1 MGDYEYFNDYA
12 LMSNKFNTTYYD
24 YYFDFERSVFEWVL
38 IWFET
43 AFVVPIGVLGNI
55 LVICVLRRKSYEN
68 SSTAV
73 FFSALAV
80 SDIMILVTGL
90 YNILT
95 INVDLEYDCKI
106 VTSLWIC
113 SGQTSSCI
121 LAIVAVERAVS
132 VLYPHKAKFIF
143 TVASA
148 KVIMVMVAVLVFA
161 LNAIL
166 VVWYDIEGDMIV
178 EAMYCPTEDILQS
191 SIVHVFPWIDF
202 CLGFAIPF
210 IVIAISST
218 IIINKLKPSISGHKK
233 DNGKVSSVT
242 KTLLSANACFLV
254 LLAPN
259 RIYNIIYPRPL
270 LDEVGFKMFHLFSTI
285 SQVNAAANFFV
296 YFLNAGIFRADVKD
310 LLCCRKSSTNSTRD
324 SRLVS

>member
-1 MGDYEYFNDYA
+1 MGDYEHFNENA
-12 LMSNKFNTTYYD
+12 SMSNKYNTTYYD
-24 YYFDFERSVFEWVL
+24 YYFDIERSTFEFVL

-55 LVICVLRRKSYEN
+55 FVICVLRKKSYEK

-80 SDIMILVTGL
+80 SDIVILVSGL
-90 YNILT
+90 YNIFT
-95 INVDLEYDCKI
+95 VNIDGKIDCQI

-113 SGQTSSCI
+113 SGQASSCI

-132 VLYPHKAKFIF
+132 VLYPHQAKFIF

-148 KVIMVMVAVLVFA
+148 KFLMVMVFSFIFVL
-161 LNAIL
+161 NTIL
-166 VVWYDIEGDMIV
+166 IVWYDIVGDMFF
-178 EAMYCPTEDILQS
+178 EAMYCPTDDKLQS

-210 IVIAISST
+210 IVIAISSA
-218 IIINKLKPSISGHKK
+218 IIIKKLRSAISGQK
-233 DNGKVSSVT
+233 DGGKISSVT

-254 LLAPN
+254 LLAPS
-259 RIYNIIYPRPL
+259 RIYNIMYPIPL
-270 LDEVGFKMFHLFSTI
+270 LDEIGFKLFHLLSTI
-285 SQVNAAANFFV
+285 SQLNAAANFFV
-296 YFLNAGIFRADVKD
+296 YFMNADIFRADVKD
-310 LLCCRKSSTNSTRD
+310 LLCCTKSRTDSTRD
-324 SRLVS
+324 SSLVS